1 MNIDFLISRSGLRIE
16 QLDVTVKG
24 MRLAKGNSGFGPQS
38 AETVTGAIRLA
49 LVDLAAALARPEMLD
64 QLLAGVSGIA
74 KPEVGLTNG
83 PDGGVRIT
91 GSVEFLGRRIPI
103 SAYTDLKIVDNRIV
117 VAPTR
122 IDGLPLLN
130 MLPTPLPDLV
140 LPIVLPAGLEFTD
153 VTTEPGAIV
162 VSFAGTD
169 IALQDTAL
177 PPEPTS

>member
-1 MNIDFLISRSGLRIE
+1 MDFLISRAGLRIE
-16 QLDVTVKG
+16 RLDVTVHS
-24 MRLAKGNSGFGPQS
+24 MRLTKGRSGLAPES
-38 AETVTGAIRLA
+38 AEVVTGSIRLA
-49 LVDLAAALARPEMLD
+49 LADLAAALARPELLD
-64 QLLAGVSGIA
+64 QLLAGVAGIA
-74 KPEVGLTNG
+74 KPEIALTNG

-140 LPIVLPAGLEFTD
+140 LPIVLPAGLQFTD
-153 VTTEPGAIV
+153 VTTEPGAV
-162 VSFAGTD
+162 VVGFSGTETELGSVGPD
-169 IALQDTAL
+169 SPGLA
-177 PPEPTS
+177 S